1 MSETKAA
8 SAGAPATILFLGFW
22 GLDDPL
28 TASSLLPGAQL
39 FLNELGA
46 RRVLVATVE
55 RSAKPPALRLPEGM
69 VHLPL
74 PASTLRSKAMA
85 RAKDQLAMTAKL
97 VATVKREGVGLIIA
111 RTSNAGSLAHWTA
124 RLTGVPYIVESFEP
138 HAQYM
143 AECGEWDPRGAL
155 YRATLRLEALQKR
168 HALGL
173 ITVSHTYRERL
184 VKEGVD
190 PARIEVAPCP
200 VPLDRFAPDAAARR
214 TMRSQ
219 LDDPDVLVGVYAGK
233 FGGLYHRERAFDLF
247 SAVRARIGERFRLL
261 LLTPAP
267 HDGVRDGLAAAGF
280 PLEHA
285 LIRSAP
291 HAEMPAWLSGADF
304 AFAPYRKTSSCA
316 FLSPVKIGEYWA
328 CGLPVMLTPG
338 VGDDSDIIASEPLS
352 GVLQDPAQGDPSG
365 AIDRLVAIV
374 NNAGHVQACRSLAE
388 RHRDIAH
395 TRRAYQALL
404 LRGAPHIQK

>member
-1 MSETKAA
+1 MNQRQGA
-8 SAGAPATILFLGFW
+8 SIGAPATVLFLGFW

-28 TASSLLPGAQL
+28 TASSLLPGAHL

-46 RRVLVATVE
+46 RRVVVATVE
-55 RSAKPPALRLPEGM
+55 RAAKPPALRLPEGM

-74 PASTLRSKAMA
+74 PASTLRSKALA
-85 RAKDQLAMTAKL
+85 RAKDQMAMTAKL
-97 VATVKREGVGLIIA
+97 VATVKREHAGLIVA

-143 AECGEWDPRGAL
+143 ADCGEWDPSGAL
-155 YRATLRLEALQKR
+155 YRATVRLEALQKR

-173 ITVSHTYRERL
+173 ITVSHAYRERL
-184 VKEGVD
+184 VEEGVD
-190 PARIEVAPCP
+190 PKRIEVAPCP
-200 VPLDRFAPDAAARR
+200 VPFERFRPDPVARR
-214 TMRSQ
+214 TMRSR
-219 LDDPDVLVGVYAGK
+219 LDDPDAIVGVYAGK
-233 FGGLYHRERAFDLF
+233 FGGLYHRERAFELF
-247 SAVRARIGERFRLL
+247 SAVRTRIGDRFRLL

-267 HDGVRDGLAAAGF
+267 HDPVRNGLAAAGF

-285 LIRSAP
+285 LIHSAP
-291 HAEMPAWLSGADF
+291 HAEMPASLSSADF
-304 AFAPYRKTSSCA
+304 AFAPYRKTPSCA

-338 VGDDSDIIASEPLS
+338 VGDDSGIIAGEPLS
-352 GVLQDPAQGDPSG
+352 GVLHDPEEGDPAA

-374 NNAGHVQACRSLAE
+374 NDAGHVRACRALAE

-395 TRRAYQALL
+395 TLRAYAALL
-404 LRGAPHIQK
+404 ARGADHIRR